1 MVSALPSLQQLKSDG
16 LCPKIDL
23 QFSVPHTRFPLHSL
37 SLLQCPSPT
46 SHIFDFVQQFAPSL
60 SLCLPSH
67 PDVDSMGKQ
76 NSKNGGK
83 CHMKCFLLFK
93 IVNSCYVKQKVGQ

>member
-1 MVSALPSLQQLKSDG
+1 MISVLPSLQQLKSDG

-37 SLLQCPSPT
+37 SLLQCPSPI
-46 SHIFDFVQQFAPSL
+46 SHIFDIVQQFAPSL

-67 PDVDSMGKQ
+67 PDVDSMGKRNSLNDGMSYNLFPSVQ
-76 NSKNGGK
+76 N
-83 CHMKCFLLFK
+83 CQF
-93 IVNSCYVKQKVGQ
+93 IVCPIWQYGL